1 MKQALVGVF
10 VPCIIFKAH
19 VNALCPCRVSETNH
33 PFKACEA
40 GFLKLWLKT
49 CSLEACI
56 SLKIVIAEPW
66 QLLWY

>member
-10 VPCIIFKAH
+10 VPCIIFKVD
-19 VNALCPCRVSETNH
+19 VNALCGLRVSETNH
-33 PFKACEA
+33 PFKVCEA
-40 GFLKLWLKT
+40 GFLKLWLKA
-49 CSLEACI
+49 CLLEACI

>member
-10 VPCIIFKAH
+10 VPCIIFKVD
-19 VNALCPCRVSETNH
+19 VNALCVSRVSETNH

-40 GFLKLWLKT
+40 GFLKPRLKI
-49 CSLEACI
+49 CSLESCI